1 MPGDYCRAMNLQL
14 SRGEVITL
22 LNALIED
29 IKAYERKGEAYLNL
43 NTLAEK
49 LECFLT
55 EKPAKP

>member
-49 LECFLT
+49 LEC
-55 EKPAKP
+55 